1 MDVNDDEGCLNQRGA
16 LTCIASRLA
25 PTEGTR
31 ATLANRWP
39 TSEVGTIWML
49 IGRDRSHGSIVRPG
63 VREHTETLSAAPA
76 FTTRKPP

>member
-1 MDVNDDEGCLNQRGA
+1 
-16 LTCIASRLA
+16 
-25 PTEGTR
+25 
-31 ATLANRWP
+31 
-39 TSEVGTIWML
+39 ML